1 MQIFGSNNLIYYIC
15 SDLKKYVMVF
25 YREFLKYEWLN
36 ANEKIVYS
44 YLIYKSLTKCEYAF
58 NGDNGLGVFD
68 FSQVEEA
75 INFDEEGFIDCIEE
89 SYNTIAKNLC
99 MTRRTAINVVGSLKD
114 RGIIREWVDEDGIT
128 HKEIKVVLDDITKG
142 YYKLYTS
149 EACNGALAIFYSYLR
164 SKSEYRK
171 APLDTWTYKLAEEF
185 HTSQDNVKKMLSRLM
200 KKGLVYRDNNKHLV
214 INK

>member
-1 MQIFGSNNLIYYIC
+1 
-15 SDLKKYVMVF
+15 MVF

-68 FSQVEEA
+68 FSQVKEA
-75 INFDEEGFIDCIEE
+75 IEFDEESFIDCIEC
-89 SYNTIAKNLC
+89 SYNTIAKDLC
-99 MTRRTAINVVGSLKD
+99 ITRRTAINVVGSLKD
-114 RGIIREWVDEDGIT
+114 RGLVREWVDEDGIT
-128 HKEIKVVLDDITKG
+128 RKEIKVILDDITKG
-142 YYKLYTS
+142 YYKFYTS
-149 EACNGALAIFYSYLR
+149 EICNGSLAIFYSYLI

-171 APLDTWTYKLAEEF
+171 APIDTWTCKLAEDF
-185 HTSQDNVKKMLSRLM
+185 HTSQDNIKKMLSRLM
-200 KKGLVYRDNNKHLV
+200 KKGLVYRDSNRHLV